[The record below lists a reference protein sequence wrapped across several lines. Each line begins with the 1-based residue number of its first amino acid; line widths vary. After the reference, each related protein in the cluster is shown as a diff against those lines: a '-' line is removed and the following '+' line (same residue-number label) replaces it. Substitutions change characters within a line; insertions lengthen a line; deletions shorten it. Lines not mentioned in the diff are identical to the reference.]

1 MSNWFGTSKQ
11 NTSSTSTTSA
21 NPNQQPFLDFGWDQ
35 AKNIFQN
42 AAGAATP
49 TNFVAGF
56 NPGLIDT
63 FRSMMGYGSGM
74 NTAATGAAGADLATA
89 GAGAASGALSR
100 LGMFNPTGGTD
111 QNIADATKYAN
122 GTNIDGMVDAAM
134 RPAETA
140 AREGTLPGIARV
152 GAANGTIN
160 SNKNQ
165 IAQGVVAR
173 DLANQR
179 TDLGANMRGQLFNA
193 GLDRAEQGRQFNT
206 NSALDAI
213 KSMISGGTSAA
224 TAGGGLTGDSIN
236 QQGALFG
243 MQQQGGQGLTDADQA
258 GINNILAKYGF
269 DTTHMSDLL
278 NNYWNVVSDLKGSTS
293 TGNST
298 TTSTASPAAILGG
311 LLTSFG
317 SLIPGKK

>member
-1 MSNWFGTSKQ
+1 MGDFGTSKQ

-21 NPNQQPFLDFGWDQ
+21 TPQQQPFLNFGWDT
-35 AKNIFQN
+35 AKNIFTN
-42 AAGAATP
+42 AAGVATP

-56 NPGLIDT
+56 NPGLLDT

-100 LGMFNPTGGTD
+100 LGMFRPSGGVD
-111 QNIADATKYAN
+111 SNIADASKYAN
-122 GTNIDGMVDAAM
+122 GTDVDALVNASM
-134 RPAETA
+134 RPAEQA
-140 AREGTLPGIARV
+140 ATEGTLPGIARS

-160 SNKNQ
+160 SNRNQ
-165 IAQGVVAR
+165 IAQGMVAR
-173 DLANQR
+173 DLEHQR
-179 TDLGANMRGQLFNA
+179 TDLGANIRSQLYNT
-193 GLDRAEQGRQFNT
+193 GLDRAEQGRQFNST
-206 NSALDAI
+206 SALDAI
-213 KSMISGGTSAA
+213 KSAISGGTGAA

-243 MQQQGGQGLTDADQA
+243 LNQQGGKGLTDADQA
-258 GINNILAKYGF
+258 GLNDILAKYGF
-269 DTTHMSDLL
+269 DTTHLSDLL
-278 NNYWNVVSDLKGSTS
+278 NNYWNITGDLKGQTS
-293 TGNST
+293 VGNSS

-311 LLTSFG
+311 LITAGG